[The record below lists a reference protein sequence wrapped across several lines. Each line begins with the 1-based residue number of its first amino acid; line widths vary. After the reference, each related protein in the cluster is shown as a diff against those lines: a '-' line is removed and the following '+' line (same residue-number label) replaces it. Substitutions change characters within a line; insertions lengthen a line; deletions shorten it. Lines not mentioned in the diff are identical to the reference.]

1 MALTVV
7 VRSGD
12 LKTPAEITFDAPR
25 VVIGRS
31 EGCEVELPDPSVSH
45 RHASI
50 RQRGTDYVILDEGST
65 NGTFVGG
72 VRLSPQAPRLLR
84 SGEFVRIGRV
94 WLELRIEQV
103 PITQNQKLATREI
116 ALGLV
121 ASALTAD
128 GHPAGARVTVVAGP
142 DAGASFVL
150 SSEAER
156 TYVVGRGPGLDLSL
170 NDEELSRRHLEIA
183 RRGRNLSVRDLKSKN
198 GATLFDTPLEPDK
211 ETTWPPG
218 VPLKLGG
225 TELSYEDPVRA
236 ALEELEHVSDER
248 MNPSE
253 VVAAPSSRT
262 PEPAPGSQRAEARA
276 LSAAPRR
283 PSTLAPPAAVARA
296 GVNWVDV
303 FVAVLA
309 LSVLGLSLLGLWLLF
324 RG

>member
-12 LKTPAEITFDAPR
+12 LKTPAEITFDTPR

-50 RQRGTDYVILDEGST
+50 RQRGTEYVILDEGST
-65 NGTFVGG
+65 NGTFVGQ

-84 SGEFVRIGRV
+84 SGDLVRVGRV
-94 WLELRIEQV
+94 WLECRIEQV
-103 PITQNQKLATREI
+103 PTTQNHKLVTREI

-128 GHPAGARVTVVAGP
+128 GRPAGARVSVIAGP
-142 DAGASFVL
+142 DTGASFVL

-183 RRGRNLSVRDLKSKN
+183 RRGHNLSVRDLKSKN
-198 GATLFDTPLEPDK
+198 GASLGDTPLEPDK
-211 ETTWPPG
+211 ETVWPPG
-218 VPLKLGG
+218 VTLKLGD
-225 TELSYEDPVRA
+225 TELVYDDPVRA
-236 ALEELEHVSDER
+236 ALDELVRASDER
-248 MNPSE
+248 MNDREPVE
-253 VVAAPSSRT
+253 APSGST
-262 PEPAPGSQRAEARA
+262 PEPLREPQRPEPSARPA
-276 LSAAPRR
+276 TRR
-283 PSTLAPPAAVARA
+283 PSAPAPVTRS
-296 GVNWVDV
+296 GINWVDV
-303 FVAVLA
+303 MVGLLA
-309 LSVLGLSLLGLWLLF
+309 LSVLALSLLGLWLLF
-324 RG
+324 RA